1 MRSRRIGT
9 CPTNRDDAVREGG
22 GTLTIDENI
31 RQDVSD
37 THNLE
42 SRMKLVL
49 RLLGYMR
56 PYTLYWLF
64 SVILMVVV
72 AALAAFRV
80 LLIKP
85 IIDNVLSAAS
95 APDKVLNFVIPHT
108 HLHVNLQVLLPR
120 HFHNAWTVVAVALV
134 ASAIIKN
141 LCEYMGTLL
150 ANKAGFGMIT
160 DLRNDLYDSLLKRST
175 AFFQRHTSGTLIST
189 LINDVER
196 VQSAMA
202 TVMSDFIQQFFTL
215 IFMVGVVIIVGGRMS
230 WVLLIFVPVIV
241 GSTRRVG
248 RSVRKTTRRGQ
259 DKLAEIQNI
268 VQETIMGNGIVKAFG
283 MEPWEM
289 SRFRKAADRLLIA
302 NMRSVSVQA
311 ISSPLMDALGAVA
324 IALLLWYGR
333 HSIQYGGTAGEFI
346 TFLAA
351 VILLYDPVRKMP
363 TYYNSFQQAVGA
375 SEEIFKFIDAQDE
388 VQERKKA
395 IGLRGFGGLIDFRD
409 VRFGYER
416 DGECKEI
423 LHGVSLT
430 VRRGEVVALVGP
442 SGAGKSTLVNLLP
455 RFFDVTGGAIYLDD
469 HDVRDLTLVSLRK
482 QIGKVTQETV
492 LFNDTVRNNI
502 AYGQPDVPMARII
515 AAAQA
520 ALAHDFIERLPHGYD
535 TLIGERGARLS
546 GGERQRLAIARALL
560 KDAPI
565 LILDEATSSLDTE
578 SEAAVQAALG
588 NLMHGR
594 TVLVIAHR
602 LSTVRSADRIAVM
615 EEGYITELG
624 SHEELLAQ
632 GGTYNRL
639 YHLQFGEGD
648 LALSEA
654 GEGTA

>member
-1 MRSRRIGT
+1 
-9 CPTNRDDAVREGG
+9 
-22 GTLTIDENI
+22 
-31 RQDVSD
+31 
-37 THNLE
+37 
-42 SRMKLVL
+42 MKLVL
-49 RLLGYMR
+49 RLVGYMR
-56 PYTLYWLF
+56 PYVFFWMV
-64 SVILMVVV
+64 SVLLMAVVG
-72 AALAAFRV
+72 ALAAFRI

-95 APDKVLNFVIPHT
+95 SPDKVLNFVIPHT
-108 HLHVNLQVLLPR
+108 NLHVNLQALFPH
-120 HFHNAWTVVAVALV
+120 HFHNAWVVVSVALV
-134 ASAIIKN
+134 ASAIIKSPADY
-141 LCEYMGTLL
+141 LGTLL

-160 DLRNDLYDSLLKRST
+160 DLRNDLYNSLLSRST

-196 VQSAMA
+196 VQSAMSS
-202 TVMSDFIQQFFTL
+202 VMSDFLQQFFTL
-215 IFMVGVVIIVGGRMS
+215 IGMIGAVIIVGGRMA
-230 WVLLIFVPVIV
+230 WVLLIFVPIIV
-241 GSTRRVG
+241 MSTRRVG

-283 MEPWEM
+283 MERWEM
-289 SRFRKAADRLLIA
+289 NRFRRASDRLLTA
-302 NMRSVSVQA
+302 NMRSVAVQS

-324 IALLLWYGR
+324 IALLLLYGR
-333 HSIQYGGTAGEFI
+333 QRILHGDTAGTFI
-346 TFLAA
+346 TFLIA
-351 VILLYDPVRKMP
+351 VIALYDPVRKMP
-363 TYYNSFQQAVGA
+363 IYYNAFQQAVGA

-388 VQERKKA
+388 VLERKKA
-395 IGLRGFGGLIDFRD
+395 ITLKGFGGLIEFRD
-409 VRFGYER
+409 ARFGYER
-416 DGECKEI
+416 DGICKEI

-430 VRRGEVVALVGP
+430 VRRGEVVAIVGP

-455 RFFDVTGGAIYLDD
+455 RFFDVTGGSILLDD

-515 AAAQA
+515 SAAQA
-520 ALAHDFIERLPHGYD
+520 ALAHDFIERLPQGYD
-535 TLIGERGARLS
+535 TIIGERGARLS

-578 SEAAVQAALG
+578 SESAVQAALA
-588 NLMHGR
+588 NLMQGR

-602 LSTVRSADRIAVM
+602 LSTVRRADRIAVM
-615 EEGYITELG
+615 EDGRITELG
-624 SHEELLAQ
+624 SHEELIAL
-632 GGTYNRL
+632 GGTYSRL

-648 LALSEA
+648 LALVEA
-654 GEGTA
+654 GEGIA

>member
-1 MRSRRIGT
+1 
-9 CPTNRDDAVREGG
+9 
-22 GTLTIDENI
+22 
-31 RQDVSD
+31 
-37 THNLE
+37 
-42 SRMKLVL
+42 MKRTL

-56 PYTLYWLF
+56 PYILYSLV
-64 SVILMVVV
+64 SVVLTAIV
-72 AALAAFRV
+72 AALAGFRI

-85 IIDNVLSAAS
+85 IIDNVLSPAAS
-95 APDKVLNFVIPHT
+95 PDKVLVYPIPHT
-108 HLHVNLQVLLPR
+108 HRIINLQRFIPH

-134 ASAIIKN
+134 GSAIVKSICDY
-141 LCEYMGTLL
+141 LGTLL
-150 ANKAGFGMIT
+150 ANKAGYGMIT
-160 DLRNDLYDSLLKRST
+160 DLRNHLYDSVLRRSS
-175 AFFQRHTSGTLIST
+175 AFFQRHTTGTLSST

-202 TVMSDFIQQFFTL
+202 TVMSDFLQQFFTL
-215 IFMVGVVIIVGGRMS
+215 LVMIGVVIVAGGRMA
-230 WVLLIFVPVIV
+230 WILLLFVPIV
-241 GSTRRVG
+241 FGSARRVG

-268 VQETIMGNGIVKAFG
+268 VQETITGNGIVKAFG
-283 MEPWEM
+283 MELWEM
-289 SRFRKAADRLLIA
+289 NRFRRAADKLLSA
-302 NMRSVSVQA
+302 NMRSVAVQA

-324 IALLLWYGR
+324 IALLLFFGR
-333 HSIQYGGTAGEFI
+333 QRILHGDTAGIFI

-351 VILLYDPVRKMP
+351 VIVLYDPVRKMP
-363 TYYNSFQQAVGA
+363 VYYNSFQQAVGA

-388 VQERKKA
+388 VIERKKA
-395 IGLRGFGGLIDFRD
+395 ITLKSFGGLIEFRD
-409 VRFGYER
+409 ACFGYER
-416 DGECKEI
+416 DGECKEV

-455 RFFDVTGGAIYLDD
+455 RFYDVTGGAILLDE

-520 ALAHDFIERLPHGYD
+520 AFAHDFIERLPQGYD

-578 SEAAVQAALG
+578 SEAAVQAALS
-588 NLMHGR
+588 NLMEGR

-602 LSTVRSADRIAVM
+602 LSTVRRADRIAVM
-615 EEGYITELG
+615 EDGRITELG
-624 SHEELLAQ
+624 SHEELLAR
-632 GGTYNRL
+632 GGTYSRL
-639 YHLQFGEGD
+639 YHLQFGEND
-648 LALSEA
+648 LVLAEA

>member
-1 MRSRRIGT
+1 MKRI
-9 CPTNRDDAVREGG
+9 
-22 GTLTIDENI
+22 
-31 RQDVSD
+31 
-37 THNLE
+37 
-42 SRMKLVL
+42 L

-56 PYTLYWLF
+56 PYVLYSSI
-64 SVILMVVV
+64 SVLLTAVV
-72 AALAAFRV
+72 ALLAGFRM

-85 IIDNVLSAAS
+85 IIDNVLSAAAS
-95 APDKVLNFVIPHT
+95 PDQVLIFSIPHT
-108 HLHVNLQVLLPR
+108 HAHINLQRFLPH

-134 ASAIIKN
+134 GSAIIKSIADY
-141 LCEYMGTLL
+141 LGTLL

-160 DLRNDLYDSLLKRST
+160 DIRNDLYNSVLRRST
-175 AFFQRHTSGTLIST
+175 AFFQRHTTGMLISA

-196 VQSAMA
+196 VQSAMT
-202 TVMSDFIQQFFTL
+202 TVLSDFLQQLFTL
-215 IFMVGVVIIVGGRMS
+215 IVMIGVVIIAGGRMA
-230 WVLLIFVPVIV
+230 WVLLLFIPIIVI
-241 GSTRRVG
+241 SSRKVG
-248 RSVRKTTRRGQ
+248 RSVRTTTRRGQ

-283 MEPWEM
+283 MELWEM
-289 SRFRKAADRLLIA
+289 DRFRRAADKLLTA
-302 NMRSVSVQA
+302 NMRSVAVQA

-324 IALLLWYGR
+324 IALLLLLGR
-333 HSIQYGGTAGEFI
+333 GRILHGDTTGGFI
-346 TFLAA
+346 AFLAA
-351 VILLYDPVRKMP
+351 VIVLYDPVRKMP
-363 TYYNSFQQAVGA
+363 VYYNSFQQAVGA
-375 SEEIFKFIDAQDE
+375 SQEIFRFIDEQDE
-388 VQERKKA
+388 VLERKKA
-395 IGLRGFGGLIDFRD
+395 IALKGFGGRIEFCDA
-409 VRFGYER
+409 RFGYER
-416 DGECKEI
+416 DGECKEV

-455 RFFDVTGGAIYLDD
+455 RFFDVTGGAIYLDE

-502 AYGQPDVPMARII
+502 AYGQPDVPMARIT

-520 ALAHDFIERLPHGYD
+520 ALAHDFIERLPQGYD
-535 TLIGERGARLS
+535 TVIGERGARLS

-578 SEAAVQAALG
+578 SEAAVQAALA
-588 NLMHGR
+588 NLMQGR

-602 LSTVRSADRIAVM
+602 LSTVRRADRIAVL
-615 EEGYITELG
+615 EEGCITELG

-632 GGTYNRL
+632 GGTYSRL

-648 LALSEA
+648 LVLSAA

>member
-1 MRSRRIGT
+1 M
-9 CPTNRDDAVREGG
+9 GG

-31 RQDVSD
+31 RQEVSD
-37 THNLE
+37 TQDPG
-42 SRMKLVL
+42 SSMKLVL

-56 PYTLYWLF
+56 PYALYWAV
-64 SVILMVVV
+64 SVLLMAVV
-72 AALAAFRV
+72 AVLAAFRV

-85 IIDNVLSAAS
+85 IVDNVLSAAS
-95 APDKVLNFVIPHT
+95 SPNQVLDFVIPHT
-108 HLHVNLQVLLPR
+108 HRHLNLQVFLPS
-120 HFHNAWTVVAVALV
+120 HFHNAWTVVAVALI
-134 ASAIIKN
+134 ASAIIKAPADY
-141 LCEYMGTLL
+141 LGTLL
-150 ANKAGFGMIT
+150 ANKAGFGMVT
-160 DLRNDLYDSLLKRST
+160 DLRNDLYDSLLSRST

-196 VQSAMA
+196 VQAAMSS
-202 TVMSDFIQQFFTL
+202 VMSDFLQQFFTL
-215 IFMVGVVIIVGGRMS
+215 IAMIGAVIVVGGRMA
-230 WVLLIFVPVIV
+230 WVLLIFVPIIV
-241 GSTRRVG
+241 QSTRRVG

-283 MEPWEM
+283 MERWEM
-289 SRFRKAADRLLIA
+289 NRFRRASDRLLTA
-302 NMRSVSVQA
+302 NMRSVAVQS

-324 IALLLWYGR
+324 IALLLFYGR
-333 HSIQYGGTAGEFI
+333 QRILHGDTAGTFI
-346 TFLAA
+346 TFLIA
-351 VILLYDPVRKMP
+351 VIALYDPVRKMP

-388 VQERKKA
+388 VRERKKA
-395 IGLRGFGGLIDFRD
+395 INLKGFGGLIEFRD
-409 VRFGYER
+409 ARFGYER
-416 DGECKEI
+416 DGECKEV

-515 AAAQA
+515 SAAQA
-520 ALAHDFIERLPHGYD
+520 ALAHDFIEHLPHGYD
-535 TLIGERGARLS
+535 TIIGERGARLS

-565 LILDEATSSLDTE
+565 LILDEATSSLDAE

-602 LSTVRSADRIAVM
+602 LSTVRRADRIAVM
-615 EEGYITELG
+615 EDGCITELG

-632 GGTYNRL
+632 GGTYSRL

-648 LALSEA
+648 LGLGEA
-654 GEGTA
+654 GEGAA